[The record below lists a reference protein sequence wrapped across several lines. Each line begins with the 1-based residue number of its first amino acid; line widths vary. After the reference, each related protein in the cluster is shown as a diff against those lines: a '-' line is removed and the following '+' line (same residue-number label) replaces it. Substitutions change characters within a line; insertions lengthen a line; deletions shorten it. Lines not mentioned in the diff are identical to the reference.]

1 MSSKLKAFL
10 NTARQSDGYW
20 IEKAKLGFAIALERW
35 RKAKGLNNSELAQK
49 VGVSP
54 AYMTKVFRGDCNFTI
69 ETMVKLARACDGQL
83 NIQIVS
89 PAVDAKTWLIKSAER
104 RTSSEI
110 RYNIIPDE
118 SYLEES
124 TSSGAARAQQSPW
137 AANDWLFAR
146 SSRVHAQ
153 HSAAI
158 A

>member
-83 NIQIVS
+83 SIQIVS
-89 PAVDAKTWLIKSAER
+89 PSVDAKTWLSKVTTEDRSAPAVYFSFNAQDQF
-104 RTSSEI
+104 TIAHS
-110 RYNIIPDE
+110 DA
-118 SYLEES
+118 ES
-124 TSSGAARAQQSPW
+124 TLPALSTW
-137 AANDWLFAR
+137 AANDIVFGGG
-146 SSRVHAQ
+146 HKM
-153 HSAAI
+153 AAM